1 MTPARTRP
9 AGPFLDKAT
18 VVRAAADLAD
28 ERGWSQLTLSRVAEA
43 VDRHVSSLYTHV
55 DGLDA
60 LRREV
65 ALLALE
71 ELADEVWRA
80 ALGRSGRDALM
91 AIATVERQFSRDHPG
106 RIAALN
112 AYAGVSDPDV
122 SARGARLAEPIRA
135 TLAGFGLD
143 ADRVAVAHQ
152 VFSAAV
158 RGLVSTEAHTPAGA
172 AEVDDV
178 IVQTVDLFVTA
189 LESGTWP
196 RPT

>member
-1 MTPARTRP
+1 MSPARARP

-18 VVRAAADLAD
+18 LVRAAADLAD
-28 ERGWSQLTLSRVAEA
+28 ADGWSRLTLSRVAEV

-55 DGLDA
+55 DGLDD
-60 LRREV
+60 LRRQV

-80 ALGRSGRDALM
+80 ALGRSGRDALA
-91 AIATVERQFSRDHPG
+91 AIATVERDFSRDHPG

-112 AYAGVSDPDV
+112 AFTGGDDPEV

-143 ADRVAVAHQ
+143 ADRVAVAHR

-158 RGLVSTEAHTPAGA
+158 RGLVSTELHTADGRRDA
-172 AEVDDV
+172 DDA
-178 IVQTVDLFVTA
+178 IAQTVDLFVTA

-196 RPT
+196 RPA